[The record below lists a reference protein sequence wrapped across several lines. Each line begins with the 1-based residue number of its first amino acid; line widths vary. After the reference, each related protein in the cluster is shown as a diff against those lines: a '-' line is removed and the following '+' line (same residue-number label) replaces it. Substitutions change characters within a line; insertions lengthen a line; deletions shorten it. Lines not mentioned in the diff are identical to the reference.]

1 MAEEKNDTAATEN
14 QKVYKAN
21 IDPWFLENHTFG
33 IKKPMMPVVAENN
46 GKKFKKGRNDES

>member
-46 GKKFKKGRNDES
+46 GKKFKKGRND